1 MEYKEYKKKYE
12 NIEGKFKK
20 LFEEVGEDKEK
31 RKVVI
36 EKKIKEKI
44 ELVKIMEK
52 NDDYNRTG
60 KLSRLYINLRFS
72 VFVWNYV
79 NFSDNNLSN
88 YNCGYMNKCI
98 YSNNRICCNDNSE
111 TSFLYNSISIID
123 EYLKKDFYNLDMQIK
138 YLLLVVLDSE
148 YGYFD
153 YEGEYKRCV
162 ELLKDS
168 IFEKFAR
175 QWFEMDADNF
185 YLSNGIKKEGIED
198 FINLKNEDISSSE
211 EDMYMEIYNEVER
224 EIEERNL
231 RRDW

>member
-1 MEYKEYKKKYE
+1 
-12 NIEGKFKK
+12 
-20 LFEEVGEDKEK
+20 
-31 RKVVI
+31 
-36 EKKIKEKI
+36 
-44 ELVKIMEK
+44 
-52 NDDYNRTG
+52 
-60 KLSRLYINLRFS
+60 
-72 VFVWNYV
+72 
-79 NFSDNNLSN
+79 
-88 YNCGYMNKCI
+88 
-98 YSNNRICCNDNSE
+98 
-111 TSFLYNSISIID
+111 
-123 EYLKKDFYNLDMQIK
+123 MQIK

-231 RRDW
+231 RTDW

>member
-175 QWFEMDADNF
+175 QWFETDADNF

-231 RRDW
+231 RTDW

>member
-79 NFSDNNLSN
+79 NFS
-88 YNCGYMNKCI
+88 NC
-98 YSNNRICCNDNSE
+98 
-111 TSFLYNSISIID
+111 
-123 EYLKKDFYNLDMQIK
+123 
-138 YLLLVVLDSE
+138 V
-148 YGYFD
+148 
-153 YEGEYKRCV
+153 
-162 ELLKDS
+162 
-168 IFEKFAR
+168 
-175 QWFEMDADNF
+175 
-185 YLSNGIKKEGIED
+185 IKKRT
-198 FINLKNEDISSSE
+198 K
-211 EDMYMEIYNEVER
+211 
-224 EIEERNL
+224 
-231 RRDW
+231 